1 LEELL
6 NTPLEETSFTARGEN
21 KAAGAEAAAA
31 AMVTE
36 DAIATQK
43 SSLRVQKREEKI
55 SASAECVLGQVMGNS
70 EFLLFYF
77 KCIICS

>member
-1 LEELL
+1 
-6 NTPLEETSFTARGEN
+6 LEETSFTARGEN

-43 SSLRVQKREEKI
+43 SSVRVQKREEKM
-55 SASAECVLGQVMGNS
+55 SASAECVLGEVMENS
-70 EFLLFYF
+70 EFIFLIY
-77 KCIICS
+77 K

>member
-1 LEELL
+1 LEELQ
-6 NTPLEETSFTARGEN
+6 NIPLEETSFTARGEN

-31 AMVTE
+31 MVTE

-43 SSLRVQKREEKI
+43 RSLRVQKREEKM

-70 EFLLFYF
+70 KFILFYF